1 MHTDSKVLGF
11 IPQTEYERMA
21 DTQEATYGGIRERV
35 LAWQAEGKLPEAYLP
50 LFMNYGFF
58 REDYWGRL
66 RPESRALA
74 KSVSSDVDP
83 QGLFRTR
90 TGGWK
95 P

>member
-1 MHTDSKVLGF
+1 M
-11 IPQTEYERMA
+11 
-21 DTQEATYGGIRERV
+21 EATYMGVRNRV
-35 LAWQAEGKLPEAYLP
+35 LAWQQEGKLAQAYLP

-58 REDYWGRL
+58 RQDYFGRL

-74 KSVSSDVDP
+74 KRVSEAVDP
-83 QGLFRTR
+83 RGFFRDR